1 MNIIEKLGW
10 RYATKKFNSGMNL
23 SESKMDVLKQAIQ
36 FAPTSY
42 GLQPF
47 QVVFVK
53 NPEIREKLKA
63 ASWGQSQITDSSV
76 LAVFTRKKDVNESEV
91 DSFIENIVNT
101 RGVPKEMLVQYEAM
115 MKGTINS
122 LDESQK
128 SSWIDKQE
136 AMMKGTINSLDESQ
150 KSSWIDKQIYIAL
163 GFLLNTAAVIDVDTC
178 PMEGFDRTQYDEILG
193 LTETTSVVVCA
204 LGYRDETDDYQNYKK
219 VRKSQDDLFV
229 NI

>member
-1 MNIIEKLGW
+1 MNIIEKLSW
-10 RYATKKFNSGMNL
+10 RYATKKFNSGVNL

-53 NPEIREKLKA
+53 NLEIREKLKA
-63 ASWGQSQITDSSV
+63 ASWGQSQITDSSI
-76 LAVFTRKKDVNESEV
+76 LAVFTRKKEVNESDV

-101 RGVPKEMLVQYEAM
+101 RGVPKERLVQY
-115 MKGTINS
+115 
-122 LDESQK
+122 
-128 SSWIDKQE
+128 E

-193 LTETTSVVVCA
+193 LTDTTSVVVCA
-204 LGYRDETDDYQNYKK
+204 LGYRDDTDDYQNYKK
-219 VRKSQDDLFV
+219 VRKTQDELFV

>member
-1 MNIIEKLGW
+1 MNIIEKLNW
-10 RYATKKFNSGMNL
+10 RYATKKFNSGVNL

-63 ASWGQSQITDSSV
+63 ASWGQSQITDSSI
-76 LAVFTRKKDVNESEV
+76 LAVFTRKKEVNESDV

-101 RGVPKEMLVQYEAM
+101 RGVPKEMLVQYE
-115 MKGTINS
+115 S
-122 LDESQK
+122 
-128 SSWIDKQE
+128 
-136 AMMKGTINSLDESQ
+136 MMKGTINSLDESQ

-193 LTETTSVVVCA
+193 LTDTTSVVVCA
-204 LGYRDETDDYQNYKK
+204 LGYRDDTDNYQNYKK
-219 VRKSQDDLFV
+219 VRKTQDELFV

>member
-10 RYATKKFNSGMNL
+10 RYATKKFNSGVNL
-23 SESKMDVLKQAIQ
+23 SDSKMDILKQAIQ

-53 NPEIREKLKA
+53 NPEVREKLKS

-76 LAVFTRKKDVNESEV
+76 LAVFTRKKDINESEV
-91 DSFIENIVNT
+91 DSFIENIMNT
-101 RGVPKEMLVQYEAM
+101 RGVPKEMLTQYEAM

-122 LDESQK
+122 LDE
-128 SSWIDKQE
+128 
-136 AMMKGTINSLDESQ
+136 NQ

-163 GFLLNTAAVIDVDTC
+163 GFLLNTAAVIDVDAC
-178 PMEGFDRTQYDEILG
+178 PMEGFDRAQYDEILG
-193 LTETTSVVVCA
+193 LNDTTSVVVCA

-219 VRKSQDDLFV
+219 VRKTQDELFV

>member
-10 RYATKKFNSGMNL
+10 RYATKKFNSGMSL
-23 SESKMDVLKQAIQ
+23 SDSKMDILKQAIQ

-53 NPEIREKLKA
+53 NPEIREKLKS

-76 LAVFTRKKDVNESEV
+76 LAVFTRKKEVNESEV
-91 DSFIENIVNT
+91 DSFIENIVNI

-115 MKGTINS
+115 MKGTISS
-122 LDESQK
+122 LDE
-128 SSWIDKQE
+128 
-136 AMMKGTINSLDESQ
+136 TQ

-178 PMEGFDRTQYDEILG
+178 PMEGFDRAQYDEILG
-193 LTETTSVVVCA
+193 LTDTTSVVVCA

-219 VRKSQDDLFV
+219 VRKSQDELFV

>member
-1 MNIIEKLGW
+1 LIVWGFFVKFKKKENMNIIEKLGW
-10 RYATKKFNSGMNL
+10 RYATKKFNAGMNL
-23 SESKMDVLKQAIQ
+23 SDSKMDVLKQAIQ

-53 NPEIREKLKA
+53 NPEIREKLKS

-101 RGVPKEMLVQYEAM
+101 RGVPKEMLAQYEAM

-122 LDESQK
+122 LDE
-128 SSWIDKQE
+128 
-136 AMMKGTINSLDESQ
+136 NQ

-178 PMEGFDRTQYDEILG
+178 PMEGFDRAQYDEILG
-193 LTETTSVVVCA
+193 LTDTTSVVVCA

>member
-10 RYATKKFNSGMNL
+10 RYATKKFNSGLNV
-23 SESKMDVLKQAIQ
+23 SDSKMDILKQAIQ

-53 NPEIREKLKA
+53 NPEVREKLKS

-76 LAVFTRKKDVNESEV
+76 LAVFTRKKDINESEV
-91 DSFIENIVNT
+91 DSFIENIMNT
-101 RGVPKEMLVQYEAM
+101 RGVPKEMLTQYEAM

-122 LDESQK
+122 LDE
-128 SSWIDKQE
+128 
-136 AMMKGTINSLDESQ
+136 NQ

>member
-10 RYATKKFNSGMNL
+10 RYATKKFNSGLNV
-23 SESKMDVLKQAIQ
+23 SDSKMDILKQAIQ

-53 NPEIREKLKA
+53 NPEVREKLKS

-76 LAVFTRKKDVNESEV
+76 LAVFTRKKDINESEV
-91 DSFIENIVNT
+91 DSFIENIMNT
-101 RGVPKEMLVQYEAM
+101 RGVPKEMLTQYEAM
-115 MKGTINS
+115 MKGTIKS
-122 LDESQK
+122 LDE
-128 SSWIDKQE
+128 
-136 AMMKGTINSLDESQ
+136 NQ

-163 GFLLNTAAVIDVDTC
+163 GFLLNTAAVIDVDAC
-178 PMEGFDRTQYDEILG
+178 PMEGFDRAQYDEILG
-193 LTETTSVVVCA
+193 LNDTTSVVVCA

>member
-23 SESKMDVLKQAIQ
+23 SDSKMDVLKQAIQ

-53 NPEIREKLKA
+53 DTEIREKLKS

-76 LAVFTRKKDVNESEV
+76 LAVFTRKKDINESEV

-101 RGVPKEMLVQYEAM
+101 RGVPKEMLAQYESM

-122 LDESQK
+122 LDE
-128 SSWIDKQE
+128 
-136 AMMKGTINSLDESQ
+136 NQ

-193 LTETTSVVVCA
+193 LTDTTSVVVCA

>member
-76 LAVFTRKKDVNESEV
+76 LAVFTRKKDINESEV

-101 RGVPKEMLVQYEAM
+101 RGVPKEMLVQY
-115 MKGTINS
+115 
-122 LDESQK
+122 
-128 SSWIDKQE
+128 E

>member
-10 RYATKKFNSGMNL
+10 RYATKKFNSGLNV
-23 SESKMDVLKQAIQ
+23 SDSKMDILKQAIQ

-53 NPEIREKLKA
+53 NPEVREKLKS

-76 LAVFTRKKDVNESEV
+76 LAVFTRKKDINESEV
-91 DSFIENIVNT
+91 DSFIENIMNT
-101 RGVPKEMLVQYEAM
+101 RGVPKEMLTQYEAM

-122 LDESQK
+122 LDE
-128 SSWIDKQE
+128 
-136 AMMKGTINSLDESQ
+136 NQ

-178 PMEGFDRTQYDEILG
+178 PMEGFDRAQYDEILG

-219 VRKSQDDLFV
+219 VRKTQDELFV

>member
-76 LAVFTRKKDVNESEV
+76 LAVFTRKKDINESEV
-91 DSFIENIVNT
+91 DSFIQNIVNT
-101 RGVPKEMLVQYEAM
+101 RGVPKEMLVQY
-115 MKGTINS
+115 
-122 LDESQK
+122 
-128 SSWIDKQE
+128 E

>member
-10 RYATKKFNSGMNL
+10 RYATKKFNSGLNV
-23 SESKMDVLKQAIQ
+23 SDSKMDILKQAIQ

-53 NPEIREKLKA
+53 NPEVREKLKS

-76 LAVFTRKKDVNESEV
+76 LAVFTRKKDINESEV
-91 DSFIENIVNT
+91 DSFIENIMNT
-101 RGVPKEMLVQYEAM
+101 RGVPKEMLAQYEAM
-115 MKGTINS
+115 MKGTIKS
-122 LDESQK
+122 LDE
-128 SSWIDKQE
+128 
-136 AMMKGTINSLDESQ
+136 TQ

-163 GFLLNTAAVIDVDTC
+163 GFLLNTAAVIDVDAC
-178 PMEGFDRTQYDEILG
+178 PMEGFDRAQYDEILG
-193 LTETTSVVVCA
+193 LNDTTSVVVCA

-219 VRKSQDDLFV
+219 VRKTQDELFV
-229 NI
+229 NV

>member
-10 RYATKKFNSGMNL
+10 RYATKKFNSGLNV
-23 SESKMDVLKQAIQ
+23 SDSKMDILKQAIQ

-53 NPEIREKLKA
+53 NPEVREKLKS

-76 LAVFTRKKDVNESEV
+76 LAVFTRKKDINESEV
-91 DSFIENIVNT
+91 DSFIENIMNT
-101 RGVPKEMLVQYEAM
+101 RGVPKEMLTQYEAM
-115 MKGTINS
+115 MKGTIKS
-122 LDESQK
+122 LDE
-128 SSWIDKQE
+128 
-136 AMMKGTINSLDESQ
+136 NQ

-163 GFLLNTAAVIDVDTC
+163 GFLLNTAAVIDVDAC
-178 PMEGFDRTQYDEILG
+178 PMEGFDRAQYDEILG
-193 LTETTSVVVCA
+193 LNDTTSVVVCA

-219 VRKSQDDLFV
+219 VRKTQDELFV
-229 NI
+229 NV

>member
-1 MNIIEKLGW
+1 
-10 RYATKKFNSGMNL
+10 MNL
-23 SESKMDVLKQAIQ
+23 SDSKMDILKQAIQ

-53 NPEIREKLKA
+53 NPEVREKLKS

-76 LAVFTRKKDVNESEV
+76 LAVFTRKKEVNESEV

-101 RGVPKEMLVQYEAM
+101 RGVPKEMLVQY
-115 MKGTINS
+115 
-122 LDESQK
+122 
-128 SSWIDKQE
+128 E

-193 LTETTSVVVCA
+193 LTDTTSVVVCA

-219 VRKSQDDLFV
+219 VRKTQDELFV

>member
-10 RYATKKFNSGMNL
+10 RYATKKFNSGLNV
-23 SESKMDVLKQAIQ
+23 SDSKMDILKQAIQ

-53 NPEIREKLKA
+53 NPEVREKLKS

-76 LAVFTRKKDVNESEV
+76 LAVFTRKKDINESEV
-91 DSFIENIVNT
+91 DSFIENIMNT
-101 RGVPKEMLVQYEAM
+101 RGVPKEMLTQYEAM

-122 LDESQK
+122 LDE
-128 SSWIDKQE
+128 
-136 AMMKGTINSLDESQ
+136 NQ

-163 GFLLNTAAVIDVDTC
+163 GFLLNTAAVIDVDAC
-178 PMEGFDRTQYDEILG
+178 PMEGFDRAQYDEILG
-193 LTETTSVVVCA
+193 LNDTTSVVVCA

>member
-10 RYATKKFNSGMNL
+10 RYATKKFNSGVNL
-23 SESKMDVLKQAIQ
+23 SDSKMDVLKQAIQ

-53 NPEIREKLKA
+53 DSEIREKLKS

-76 LAVFTRKKDVNESEV
+76 LAVFTRKKDVNETEV
-91 DSFIENIVNT
+91 DSFIENIINT
-101 RGVPKEMLVQYEAM
+101 RGVPKEMLAQYEAM

-122 LDESQK
+122 LDE
-128 SSWIDKQE
+128 
-136 AMMKGTINSLDESQ
+136 NQ

-178 PMEGFDRTQYDEILG
+178 PMEGFDRAQYDEILG
-193 LTETTSVVVCA
+193 LTDTTSVVVCA
-204 LGYRDETDDYQNYKK
+204 LGYRDETDEYQNYKK
-219 VRKSQDDLFV
+219 VRKTQDELFV

>member
-10 RYATKKFNSGMNL
+10 RYATKKFNPGVNVSD
-23 SESKMDVLKQAIQ
+23 SKMEILKQAIQ

-76 LAVFTRKKDVNESEV
+76 LAVFTRKKDINESEV
-91 DSFIENIVNT
+91 DSFIENIMNT
-101 RGVPKEMLVQYEAM
+101 RGVSKEMLTQYEAM

-122 LDESQK
+122 LDE
-128 SSWIDKQE
+128 
-136 AMMKGTINSLDESQ
+136 NQ

>member
-1 MNIIEKLGW
+1 MNIIEKLSW
-10 RYATKKFNSGMNL
+10 RYATKKFNSGVNL

-63 ASWGQSQITDSSV
+63 ASWGQSQITDSSI
-76 LAVFTRKKDVNESEV
+76 LAVFTRKKEVNESDV

-101 RGVPKEMLVQYEAM
+101 RGVPKEMLVQYE
-115 MKGTINS
+115 S
-122 LDESQK
+122 
-128 SSWIDKQE
+128 
-136 AMMKGTINSLDESQ
+136 MMKGTINSLDESQ

-193 LTETTSVVVCA
+193 LTDTTSVVVCA
-204 LGYRDETDDYQNYKK
+204 LGYRDDTDDYQNYKK
-219 VRKSQDDLFV
+219 VRKTQDELFV

>member
-10 RYATKKFNSGMNL
+10 RYATKKFNSGMSL
-23 SESKMDVLKQAIQ
+23 SDSKMDILKQAIQ

-53 NPEIREKLKA
+53 NPEIREKLKS

-76 LAVFTRKKDVNESEV
+76 LAVFTRKKQVNESEV

-115 MKGTINS
+115 MKGTISS
-122 LDESQK
+122 LDE
-128 SSWIDKQE
+128 
-136 AMMKGTINSLDESQ
+136 TQ

-178 PMEGFDRTQYDEILG
+178 PMEGFDRAQYDEILG
-193 LTETTSVVVCA
+193 LTDTTSVVVCA

-219 VRKSQDDLFV
+219 VRKSQDELFV

>member
-10 RYATKKFNSGMNL
+10 RYATKKFNAGMNL
-23 SESKMDVLKQAIQ
+23 SDSKMDVLKQAIQ

-53 NPEIREKLKA
+53 NPEIREKLKS

-101 RGVPKEMLVQYEAM
+101 RGVPKEMLAQYEAM

-122 LDESQK
+122 LDE
-128 SSWIDKQE
+128 
-136 AMMKGTINSLDESQ
+136 NQ

-178 PMEGFDRTQYDEILG
+178 PMEGFDRAQYDEILG
-193 LTETTSVVVCA
+193 LTDTTSVVVCA

>member
-1 MNIIEKLGW
+1 M
-10 RYATKKFNSGMNL
+10 
-23 SESKMDVLKQAIQ
+23 
-36 FAPTSY
+36 
-42 GLQPF
+42 
-47 QVVFVK
+47 
-53 NPEIREKLKA
+53 
-63 ASWGQSQITDSSV
+63 
-76 LAVFTRKKDVNESEV
+76 
-91 DSFIENIVNT
+91 NT

-122 LDESQK
+122 LDE
-128 SSWIDKQE
+128 
-136 AMMKGTINSLDESQ
+136 NQ

-193 LTETTSVVVCA
+193 LTDTTSVVICA

-219 VRKSQDDLFV
+219 VRKTQDELFV

>member
-10 RYATKKFNSGMNL
+10 RYATKKFN
-23 SESKMDVLKQAIQ
+23 
-36 FAPTSY
+36 Y

-63 ASWGQSQITDSSV
+63 ASWGQSQITDSSII
-76 LAVFTRKKDVNESEV
+76 AVFTRKKEVNESEV
-91 DSFIENIVNT
+91 DLFIENIMNT
-101 RGVPKEMLVQYEAM
+101 RGVPKELLLQYEAM

-122 LDESQK
+122 LD
-128 SSWIDKQE
+128 D
-136 AMMKGTINSLDESQ
+136 NQ

-193 LTETTSVVVCA
+193 LTDTTSVVVCA
-204 LGYRDETDDYQNYKK
+204 LGYRDETDEYQNYKK

>member
-10 RYATKKFNSGMNL
+10 RYATKKFNSGLNV
-23 SESKMDVLKQAIQ
+23 SDSKMDILKQAIQ

-53 NPEIREKLKA
+53 NPEVREKLKS

-76 LAVFTRKKDVNESEV
+76 LAIFTRKKDINESEV
-91 DSFIENIVNT
+91 DSFIKNIMNT
-101 RGVPKEMLVQYEAM
+101 RGVPKEMLTQYEAM

-122 LDESQK
+122 LDE
-128 SSWIDKQE
+128 
-136 AMMKGTINSLDESQ
+136 NQ

-163 GFLLNTAAVIDVDTC
+163 GFLLNTAAVIDVDAC
-178 PMEGFDRTQYDEILG
+178 PMEGFDRAQYDEILG
-193 LTETTSVVVCA
+193 LNDTTSVVVCA

-219 VRKSQDDLFV
+219 VRKTQDELFV

>member
-10 RYATKKFNSGMNL
+10 RYATKKFNSGLNV
-23 SESKMDVLKQAIQ
+23 SDSKMDILKQAIQ

-53 NPEIREKLKA
+53 NPEVREKLKS

-76 LAVFTRKKDVNESEV
+76 LAVFTRKKDINESEV
-91 DSFIENIVNT
+91 DSFIENIMNT
-101 RGVPKEMLVQYEAM
+101 RGVPKEMLTQYEAM

-122 LDESQK
+122 LDE
-128 SSWIDKQE
+128 
-136 AMMKGTINSLDESQ
+136 NQ

-178 PMEGFDRTQYDEILG
+178 PMEGFDRAQYDEILG

>member
-1 MNIIEKLGW
+1 MNIIEKLSW
-10 RYATKKFNSGMNL
+10 RYATKKFNSGVNL

-63 ASWGQSQITDSSV
+63 ASWGQSQITDSSI
-76 LAVFTRKKDVNESEV
+76 LAVFTRKKEVNESDV

-101 RGVPKEMLVQYEAM
+101 RGVPKERLVQYEAM

-122 LDESQK
+122 LDE
-128 SSWIDKQE
+128 I
-136 AMMKGTINSLDESQ
+136 Q

-178 PMEGFDRTQYDEILG
+178 PMEGFDRTQYDEILD
-193 LTETTSVVVCA
+193 LTDTTSVVVCA
-204 LGYRDETDDYQNYKK
+204 LGYRDDTDDYQNYKK
-219 VRKSQDDLFV
+219 VRKTQDELFV

>member
-10 RYATKKFNSGMNL
+10 RYATKKFNSGLNV
-23 SESKMDVLKQAIQ
+23 SDSKMDILKQAIQ

-53 NPEIREKLKA
+53 NPEVREKLKS

-76 LAVFTRKKDVNESEV
+76 LAVFTRKKDINESEV
-91 DSFIENIVNT
+91 DSFIENIMNT
-101 RGVPKEMLVQYEAM
+101 RGVPKEMLTQYEAM

-122 LDESQK
+122 LDE
-128 SSWIDKQE
+128 
-136 AMMKGTINSLDESQ
+136 NQ

-163 GFLLNTAAVIDVDTC
+163 GFLLNTAAVIDVDAC

-193 LTETTSVVVCA
+193 LTDTTSVVVCA

-219 VRKSQDDLFV
+219 VRKTQDELFV
-229 NI
+229 NM

>member
-10 RYATKKFNSGMNL
+10 RYATKKFNSGLNV
-23 SESKMDVLKQAIQ
+23 SDSKMDILKQAIQ

-53 NPEIREKLKA
+53 NPEVREKLKS

-76 LAVFTRKKDVNESEV
+76 LAIFTRKKDINESEV
-91 DSFIENIVNT
+91 DSFIKNIMNT
-101 RGVPKEMLVQYEAM
+101 RGVPKERLTQYEAM

-122 LDESQK
+122 LDE
-128 SSWIDKQE
+128 
-136 AMMKGTINSLDESQ
+136 NQ

-163 GFLLNTAAVIDVDTC
+163 GFLLNTAAVIDVDAC
-178 PMEGFDRTQYDEILG
+178 PMEGFDRAQYDEILG
-193 LTETTSVVVCA
+193 LNDTTSVVVCA

-219 VRKSQDDLFV
+219 VRKTQDELFV

>member
-10 RYATKKFNSGMNL
+10 RYATKKFNSGLNV
-23 SESKMDVLKQAIQ
+23 SDSKMEILKQAIQ

-76 LAVFTRKKDVNESEV
+76 LAVFTRKKDINESEV
-91 DSFIENIVNT
+91 DSFIENIMST
-101 RGVPKEMLVQYEAM
+101 RGVPKEMLTQYEAM

-122 LDESQK
+122 LDE
-128 SSWIDKQE
+128 
-136 AMMKGTINSLDESQ
+136 NQ

-163 GFLLNTAAVIDVDTC
+163 GFLLNTAAVIDVDAC
-178 PMEGFDRTQYDEILG
+178 PMEGFDRAQYDEILG
-193 LTETTSVVVCA
+193 LNDTTSVVVCA

>member
-10 RYATKKFNSGMNL
+10 RYATKKFNSGLNV
-23 SESKMDVLKQAIQ
+23 SDSKMDILKQAIQ

-53 NPEIREKLKA
+53 NPEVREKLKS

-76 LAVFTRKKDVNESEV
+76 LAIFTRKKDINESEV
-91 DSFIENIVNT
+91 DSFIKNIMNT
-101 RGVPKEMLVQYEAM
+101 RGVPKEMLTQYEAM

-122 LDESQK
+122 LDE
-128 SSWIDKQE
+128 
-136 AMMKGTINSLDESQ
+136 NQ

-163 GFLLNTAAVIDVDTC
+163 GFLLNTAAVIDVDAC
-178 PMEGFDRTQYDEILG
+178 PMEGFDRAQYDEILG
-193 LTETTSVVVCA
+193 LNDTTSVVVCA

-219 VRKSQDDLFV
+219 VRKTQYELFV

>member
-10 RYATKKFNSGMNL
+10 RYATKKFNSGLNV
-23 SESKMDVLKQAIQ
+23 SDSKMDILKQAIQ

-53 NPEIREKLKA
+53 NPEVREKLKS

-76 LAVFTRKKDVNESEV
+76 LAVFTRKKDINESEV
-91 DSFIENIVNT
+91 DSFIENIMNT
-101 RGVPKEMLVQYEAM
+101 RGVPKEMLAQYEAM
-115 MKGTINS
+115 MKGTIKS
-122 LDESQK
+122 LDE
-128 SSWIDKQE
+128 
-136 AMMKGTINSLDESQ
+136 TQ

-163 GFLLNTAAVIDVDTC
+163 GFLLNTAAVIDVDAC
-178 PMEGFDRTQYDEILG
+178 PMEGFDRAQYDEILG
-193 LTETTSVVVCA
+193 LNDTTSVVVCA

-219 VRKSQDDLFV
+219 VRKTQDELFV

>member
-10 RYATKKFNSGMNL
+10 RYATKKFNSGVNL
-23 SESKMDVLKQAIQ
+23 SDSKMDILKQAIQ

-53 NPEIREKLKA
+53 NPEVREKLKA
-63 ASWGQSQITDSSV
+63 ASWGQSQITDSSI
-76 LAVFTRKKDVNESEV
+76 LAVFTRKKEINESEV
-91 DSFIENIVNT
+91 DLFIENIMNT

-122 LDESQK
+122 LDE
-128 SSWIDKQE
+128 
-136 AMMKGTINSLDESQ
+136 NQ

-193 LTETTSVVVCA
+193 LTDTTSVVVCA

-219 VRKSQDDLFV
+219 VRKSQDELFV